1 MTPIKKWNII
11 GQRKTTLLISLILF
25 LVSVSIMSVRTMT
38 NGSPFNLGVDFT
50 GGVVINVD
58 FVTEEPPSV
67 KMVRD
72 VLAIHNQERAI
83 IQQDK
88 LNTQHFMI
96 RMKEITNEEQS
107 TIIAALKENIGP
119 INDDSK
125 QIDFIGPT
133 IGGELRKNAFLTIG
147 LALLLILLY
156 VAIRFR
162 FKDGVAA
169 IIALTHDIS
178 VSLGVMSLLWIQL
191 NTASI
196 AAILSITA
204 YSLQDSIVILD
215 RVRENL
221 KYYRDKMTFAEI
233 ANMSITTTWI
243 RSFNTSVTTLIG
255 VIVLSVFMGSAL
267 RDFSTI
273 LLVGLIAG
281 TYSSLYIV
289 VPLLV
294 GWQKRDEDKE
304 LRPVYL
310 EALQSDSYDLIKTRK
325 VSQASKVA
333 STKAVE
339 NSPLAEKKQVSK
351 PKRKNQRRR

>member
-67 KMVRD
+67 KMIRD
-72 VLAIHNQERAI
+72 VLATHNQERAT

-88 LNTQHFMI
+88 LNPKHFMI
-96 RMKEITNEEQS
+96 RMKEITNEEQDVIIDS
-107 TIIAALKENIGP
+107 LEETIGQ

-133 IGGELRKNAFLTIG
+133 IGSELRRNAFLTMG

-169 IIALTHDIS
+169 IIALAHDIS
-178 VSLGVMSLLWIQL
+178 ISLGVMSLLWIQL
-191 NTASI
+191 NTSSI

-243 RSFNTSVTTLIG
+243 RSFNTSATTLIG
-255 VIVLSVFMGSAL
+255 VIVLAVFMGSAL

-294 GWQKRDEDKE
+294 GWLKGDDDKE

-310 EALQSDSYDLIKTRK
+310 EALQSDSYDL
-325 VSQASKVA
+325 
-333 STKAVE
+333 
-339 NSPLAEKKQVSK
+339 
-351 PKRKNQRRR
+351 